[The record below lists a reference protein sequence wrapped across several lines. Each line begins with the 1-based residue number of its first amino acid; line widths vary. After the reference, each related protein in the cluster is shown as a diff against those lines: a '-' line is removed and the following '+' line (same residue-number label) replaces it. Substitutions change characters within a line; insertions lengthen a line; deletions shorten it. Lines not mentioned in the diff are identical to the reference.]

1 MTEGRE
7 VTGKKKHGE
16 VAFPTQVRYDI
27 VFLIRP
33 IVIIAALPKI
43 LQGICH
49 IRKSYE
55 KHPVVHYLTHFSS
68 QYQAGVL
75 RICTRVLRFSTHC
88 GGIKHFFVFVW
99 VTQTAACAPKGTFG

>member
-1 MTEGRE
+1 M
-7 VTGKKKHGE
+7 GKKKHGE

-33 IVIIAALPKI
+33 IVVIAALPNI

-55 KHPVVHYLTHFSS
+55 KHLVVHYLTCVSRQKH
-68 QYQAGVL
+68 AGVL
-75 RICTRVLRFSTHC
+75 RICTRVLRFSTH
-88 GGIKHFFVFVW
+88 GGVIKRFFVFVW
-99 VTQTAACAPKGTFG
+99 ATQTAACAPTGTFG

>member
-33 IVIIAALPKI
+33 IVIIAALLKI

-55 KHPVVHYLTHFSS
+55 KHPVVHYLTRFSS
-68 QYQAGVL
+68 HYQAGVL

-88 GGIKHFFVFVW
+88 EEIKHFFVFVW

>member
-1 MTEGRE
+1 M
-7 VTGKKKHGE
+7 GKKKHGE

-33 IVIIAALPKI
+33 IVVIATLRHI

-55 KHPVVHYLTHFSS
+55 KHPVVHFLTCYSNH
-68 QYQAGVL
+68 YQAGVL
-75 RICTRVLRFSTHC
+75 RICTGVLRFSTLS
-88 GGIKHFFVFVW
+88 GAIKRFFVFVW
-99 VTQTAACAPKGTFG
+99 VTQTAACAPKGTSG